1 MKQSLFLACVVW
13 SNDLKNVEKKY
24 EYIYILKFYIKIK
37 YFDVKVSLVFTFA
50 LEKLFIYFVENLNK
64 FNLSRFFGLNFQ
76 FKFLIIIQFSIN
88 A

>member
-1 MKQSLFLACVVW
+1 MKQSVFLACVVW
-13 SNDLKNVEKKY
+13 SNGLKNVEKKY

-37 YFDVKVSLVFTFA
+37 YFDVKVNLIFTFA

-64 FNLSRFFGLNFQ
+64 LSLSRFFGLNFQ